1 MTTIMS
7 LLYGADISRSR
18 NMSGMCAARIVG
30 SAQVFFRI
38 IHTLHR
44 LWAFCCCCYC
54 CSSYLTTNNDNS
66 PCILKSCL
74 LTHAK
79 HATICA
85 MGNVLRKNILI
96 CAICAIC
103 ELLVCVCVSEFVWLS
118 VCGVR
123 VLQELCIIC
132 ACLSERVQSKIAKVD
147 STVHSTIPFI
157 LSHMQMSNV
166 KQ

>member
-1 MTTIMS
+1 MIFLFIQKTIATMMTTIMS

-103 ELLVCVCVSEFVWLS
+103 ELLVCVCVSEFV
-118 VCGVR
+118 
-123 VLQELCIIC
+123 
-132 ACLSERVQSKIAKVD
+132 
-147 STVHSTIPFI
+147 
-157 LSHMQMSNV
+157 
-166 KQ
+166 